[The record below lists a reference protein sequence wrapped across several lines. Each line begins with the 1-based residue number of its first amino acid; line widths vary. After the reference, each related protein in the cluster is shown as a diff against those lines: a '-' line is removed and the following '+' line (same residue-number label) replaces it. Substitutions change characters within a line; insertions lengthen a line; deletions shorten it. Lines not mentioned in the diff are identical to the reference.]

1 MNAADL
7 KRQAEYARV
16 RAASVQQ
23 LVDAAV
29 YNAKQYQKQNEIDRA
44 SVELRESAKLGEQ
57 VSTLRKQADTFDQQ
71 SVEQS
76 RKELEAVKK
85 QASDK
90 RIADEQAI
98 KKRNRRRVIRLL
110 GRL

>member
-1 MNAADL
+1 MNATDL

-23 LVDAAV
+23 LVDAAS
-29 YNAKQYQKQNEIDRA
+29 YNAKQYQKHNEDDRA
-44 SVELRESAKLGEQ
+44 AVQLHESAMLANQ
-57 VSTLRKQADTFDQQ
+57 VALLKKEADNYERQ

-76 RKELEAVKK
+76 RKESEALKK

-98 KKRNRRRVIRLL
+98 KKRHRRRVIGFF